1 MDNLPI
7 GPLLAVLALL
17 ILWSGLFTAI
27 EAAQQHLLT
36 QRTASRS
43 GDKPVAKLNFPLNS
57 LIFCNTLCRALVVV
71 ISTLLAIFGWAEK
84 GPWLACLSATAALL
98 VFADYLPRTLASRY
112 PDTILALGNTLLG
125 VPLKIIYP
133 AAWLLGGISQLLLKP
148 FARKVKVVQQ
158 SEDEPPA
165 PQNDGTDHEH
175 PACRPH
181 ALSGIHALD
190 NITVNDILVPRSEV
204 DGINLDDSIEEI
216 IEQLRANKRTRL
228 PVFHSDIN
236 QVEAVL
242 NTRQIR
248 HLLPDASLTKDAL
261 LAACHEPYFVPESTP
276 LQLQLL
282 NFHKQQRRL
291 GMVVDEYGEVEGI
304 VTLEDI
310 LEEIVGE
317 FESQHSLDNPHIH
330 PQADG
335 RLVIEGAASIREL
348 NKSLGWHL
356 PSDGPKTLNGLV
368 TEALE
373 TIPDSAVCLKIG
385 RYRLEILETE
395 DNRVSR
401 VLIWHVAAGE
411 ATSLRSMA
419 KPL

>member
-1 MDNLPI
+1 MDDLPL
-7 GPLLAVLALL
+7 GPMLAVLALL

-27 EAAQQHLLT
+27 EVAQQQLLA

-43 GDKPVAKLNFPLNS
+43 SDKPVAKLSFALNS
-57 LIFCNTLCRALVVV
+57 LIFCNTLCRALVMV
-71 ISTLLAIFGWAEK
+71 ISTLLAIFTWAGN
-84 GPWLACLSATAALL
+84 GPWIACLGAGAALL

-112 PDTILALGNTLLG
+112 PDAVLNLGNSLLG
-125 VPLKIIYP
+125 APLKIIYP
-133 AAWLLGGISQLLLKP
+133 AAWMLNGLSQLLVRP
-148 FARKVKVVQQ
+148 FTRKVKVVQQ
-158 SEDEPPA
+158 SEDETP
-165 PQNDGTDHEH
+165 TDRHDDH
-175 PACRPH
+175 DHGVCRPH
-181 ALSGIHALD
+181 PLAGIHALD
-190 NITVNDILVPRSEV
+190 NITVNDILVPRSDV
-204 DGINLDDSIEEI
+204 DGINLDDPIEEI
-216 IEQLRANKRTRL
+216 IEQLRHNKRTRL

-242 NTRQIR
+242 NTRHIR
-248 HLLPDASLTKDAL
+248 HLLADASLTMEAL
-261 LAACHEPYFVPESTP
+261 MAASHDPYFVPESTP

-291 GMVVDEYGEVEGI
+291 GMVVDEYGEVLGI

-335 RLVIEGAASIREL
+335 RLVIDGAASIRDL

-395 DNRVSR
+395 DNRVTR
-401 VLIWHVAAGE
+401 VLIWH
-411 ATSLRSMA
+411 TSSV
-419 KPL
+419 PIVI

>member
-1 MDNLPI
+1 MDDLPI
-7 GPLLAVLALL
+7 GPMLAVVTLL
-17 ILWSGLFTAI
+17 VLWSGLFTAI
-27 EAAQQHLLT
+27 EAAHQHLLA
-36 QRTASRS
+36 QRTATRS
-43 GDKPVAKLNFPLNS
+43 SDKPVAKLSFPLAS

-71 ISTLLAIFGWAEK
+71 ISTLLAIFTWAEN
-84 GPWLACLSATAALL
+84 GPWVAFLGAGTMLL
-98 VFADYLPRTLASRY
+98 VFSDYLPRTLAARY
-112 PDTILALGNTLLG
+112 PDAILAQGNNLLRL
-125 VPLKIIYP
+125 PLKIIYP
-133 AAWLLGGISQLLLKP
+133 ATWLLTSISRLLTRP
-148 FARKVKVVQQ
+148 FVRKAKVVQQ
-158 SEDEPPA
+158 SEDEALTERHTPCE
-165 PQNDGTDHEH
+165 TIS
-175 PACRPH
+175 RPH
-181 ALSGIHALD
+181 ALPGIHALD
-190 NITVNDILVPRSEV
+190 NITVNDILVPRSDV

-216 IEQLRANKRTRL
+216 IEQLRNNKRTRL

-242 NTRQIR
+242 NTRHIL
-248 HLLPDASLTKDAL
+248 HLLPDASLTREAL
-261 LAACHEPYFVPESTP
+261 LAASHEPYFVPESTP

-291 GMVVDEYGEVEGI
+291 GMVVDEYGEVLGI

-335 RLVIEGAASIREL
+335 RLVIDGAASIREL

-373 TIPDSAVCLKIG
+373 TIPESAVCLKVG

-395 DNRVSR
+395 DNRVTR
-401 VLIWHVAAGE
+401 VLMWQ
-411 ATSLRSMA
+411 TSSM
-419 KPL
+419 PVVI

>member
-1 MDNLPI
+1 MDDLPI
-7 GPLLAVLALL
+7 GPMLAVLALL

-27 EAAQQHLLT
+27 EAAYQHLQA
-36 QRTASRS
+36 QRIATRS
-43 GDKPVAKLNFPLNS
+43 SDKPLARLSFAPNS
-57 LIFCNTLCRALVVV
+57 LILCNTLCRALVVV
-71 ISTLLAIFGWAEK
+71 ISTLLGIFTWAEN
-84 GPWLACLSATAALL
+84 GPWAACLGASAILL
-98 VFADYLPRTLASRY
+98 VFADYLPRALATRY
-112 PDTILALGNTLLG
+112 PDAILALGNNLLRI
-125 VPLKIIYP
+125 PLKIIYP
-133 AAWLLGGISQLLLKP
+133 AAWLLNATSQWLLRPL
-148 FARKVKVVQQ
+148 ARKARVVQQ
-158 SEDEPPA
+158 SEDELPKDQYDDREPA
-165 PQNDGTDHEH
+165 V
-175 PACRPH
+175 CRPH
-181 ALSGIHALD
+181 SLPGIHALD

-204 DGINLDDSIEEI
+204 DGINLDDPIEEI
-216 IEQLRANKRTRL
+216 IEQLRHNKRTRL

-242 NTRQIR
+242 NTRQIG
-248 HLLPDASLTKDAL
+248 HLLADASLTLEAL
-261 LAACHEPYFVPESTP
+261 LAASREPYFVPESTP

-291 GMVVDEYGEVEGI
+291 GMVVDEYGEVLGI

-335 RLVIEGAASIREL
+335 RLVIDGAASIRDL

-395 DNRVSR
+395 DNRVTR
-401 VLIWHVAAGE
+401 VLIWH
-411 ATSLRSMA
+411 TSSVPAIL
-419 KPL
+419 

>member
-1 MDNLPI
+1 MDELPL
-7 GPLLAVLALL
+7 GPMIAVVVLL
-17 ILWSGLFTAI
+17 ILWSGLFCAI
-27 EAAQQHLLT
+27 EAAHQHLLAK
-36 QRTASRS
+36 RNASRS
-43 GDKPVAKLNFPLNS
+43 SDKPLARLSFPLDS

-71 ISTLLAIFGWAEK
+71 ICTLLAIFTWAEN
-84 GPWLACLSATAALL
+84 GPWAACLGAAAILL
-98 VFADYLPRTLASRY
+98 VFADYLPRALAVRH
-112 PDTILALGNTLLG
+112 PDAILAFGNNLLRI
-125 VPLKIIYP
+125 PLKIVYP
-133 AAWLLGGISQLLLKP
+133 AAWLLNNFSQLLMRP
-148 FARKVKVVQQ
+148 FARRAKVVQQ
-158 SEDEPPA
+158 SEDEPS
-165 PQNDGTDHEH
+165 NDQHDDREPTVH
-175 PACRPH
+175 RPH
-181 ALSGIHALD
+181 PLPGIHALD

-204 DGINLDDSIEEI
+204 DGINLDDPIEDI
-216 IEQLRANKRTRL
+216 IEQLRKNTRTRL

-242 NTRQIR
+242 NTRQIG
-248 HLLPDASLTKDAL
+248 HLLPDGSLTLEAL
-261 LAACHEPYFVPESTP
+261 MAASREPYFVPESTP

-291 GMVVDEYGEVEGI
+291 GMVVDEYGEVLGI

-317 FESQHSLDNPHIH
+317 FESQQSLDNPHIH

-335 RLVIEGAASIREL
+335 RLVIDGAASIREL

-373 TIPDSAVCLKIG
+373 TIPESAVCLKIG

-395 DNRVSR
+395 DNRVTR
-401 VLIWHVAAGE
+401 VLIWHTGPAPVAA
-411 ATSLRSMA
+411 AVN
-419 KPL
+419 

>member
-1 MDNLPI
+1 MDDLPI
-7 GPLLAVLALL
+7 GPMLAVLALL

-27 EAAQQHLLT
+27 EVAHQHLLA

-43 GDKPVAKLNFPLNS
+43 NDKPVAKLSFPLNS
-57 LIFCNTLCRALVVV
+57 LILCNTLCRALAVV
-71 ISTLLAIFGWAEK
+71 ISTLLAIFTWAQN
-84 GPWLACLSATAALL
+84 GPWIACLGASAVLL
-98 VFADYLPRTLASRY
+98 VFADYLPRTLAVRY
-112 PDTILALGNTLLG
+112 PDAVLALGNTLLG
-125 VPLKIIYP
+125 IPLKIVYP
-133 AAWLLGGISQLLLKP
+133 AAWLLNGIGQLLMRP
-148 FARKVKVVQQ
+148 FARKINVVQQ
-158 SEDEPPA
+158 SEDEAPA
-165 PQNDGTDHEH
+165 DRHDDHEH
-175 PACRPH
+175 VAYRP
-181 ALSGIHALD
+181 LSGIHALD
-190 NITVNDILVPRSEV
+190 NITVNDILVPRSDV
-204 DGINLDDSIEEI
+204 DGINLDDPLEEI
-216 IEQLRANKRTRL
+216 IEQLRHNRRTRL

-248 HLLPDASLTKDAL
+248 HLLPDSSLTLEAL
-261 LAACHEPYFVPESTP
+261 LAASHEPYFVPESTP

-291 GMVVDEYGEVEGI
+291 GMVVDEYGEVLGI

-317 FESQHSLDNPHIH
+317 FESQHSQDNPHIH

-335 RLVIEGAASIREL
+335 RLVIDGAASIRDL

-373 TIPDSAVCLKIG
+373 TIPESAVCLKIG

-395 DNRVSR
+395 ENRVTR
-401 VLIWHVAAGE
+401 VLIWHNSSVPA
-411 ATSLRSMA
+411 LVR
-419 KPL
+419 

>member
-1 MDNLPI
+1 MDDLPI
-7 GPLLAVLALL
+7 GPMLAVLALL

-27 EAAQQHLLT
+27 EAAQQQLLA

-43 GDKPVAKLNFPLNS
+43 SDKPVAKLSFPLNS
-57 LIFCNTLCRALVVV
+57 LILCNTLCRALVVV
-71 ISTLLAIFGWAEK
+71 ISTLLAIFTWAQN
-84 GPWLACLSATAALL
+84 GPWIACLGAGAILL
-98 VFADYLPRTLASRY
+98 VFADYLPRTLAARY
-112 PDTILALGNTLLG
+112 PDAVLTLGNTLLG
-125 VPLKIIYP
+125 IPLKIVYP
-133 AAWLLGGISQLLLKP
+133 AAWLLNGISQLLMRP
-148 FARKVKVVQQ
+148 FARKASVVQQ
-158 SEDEPPA
+158 SEDEVPA
-165 PQNDGTDHEH
+165 DRHDDHEH
-175 PACRPH
+175 GAYRP
-181 ALSGIHALD
+181 LSGIHALD
-190 NITVNDILVPRSEV
+190 NITVNDILVPRSDV
-204 DGINLDDSIEEI
+204 DGINLDDSLEEI
-216 IEQLRANKRTRL
+216 IEQLRHNRRTRL

-248 HLLPDASLTKDAL
+248 HLLPDSSLTREAL
-261 LAACHEPYFVPESTP
+261 LAASHEPYFVPESTP

-291 GMVVDEYGEVEGI
+291 GMVVDEYGEVLGI

-335 RLVIEGAASIREL
+335 RLVIDGAASIREL

-356 PSDGPKTLNGLV
+356 PCDGPKTLNGLV

-395 DNRVSR
+395 ENRVTR
-401 VLIWHVAAGE
+401 VLIWH
-411 ATSLRSMA
+411 TSSVPALVR
-419 KPL
+419 

>member
-7 GPLLAVLALL
+7 GPLLAILALL

-27 EAAQQHLLT
+27 EAAQQQLLA
-36 QRTASRS
+36 QRTASRAS
-43 GDKPVAKLNFPLNS
+43 DKPVARLSFPLSS
-57 LIFCNTLCRALVVV
+57 LILCNTLCRALVVV
-71 ISTLLAIFGWAEK
+71 ISTLLAVFGWADN

-98 VFADYLPRTLASRY
+98 IFADYLPRTLASRY
-112 PDTILALGNTLLG
+112 PDAILALGNTLLG
-125 VPLKIIYP
+125 VPLKILYP
-133 AAWLLGGISQLLLKP
+133 LAWLLSGISLLLLKP
-148 FARKVKVVQQ
+148 LARKPKVVQQ
-158 SEDEPPA
+158 SEDEPQPT
-165 PQNDGTDHEH
+165 PINDNEHEH
-175 PACRPH
+175 AACRPH
-181 ALSGIHALD
+181 ALAGIHALD

-204 DGINLDDSIEEI
+204 DGINLDDPLEDI

-248 HLLPDASLTKDAL
+248 HLLPDASLTKEAL

-291 GMVVDEYGEVEGI
+291 GMVVDEYGEVQGI

-335 RLVIEGAASIREL
+335 RLVIDGAASIREL

-373 TIPDSAVCLKIG
+373 TIPDCPVCLKIG

-395 DNRVSR
+395 DNRVSQ
-401 VLIWHVAAGE
+401 VLIWHT
-411 ATSLRSMA
+411 TSA
-419 KPL
+419 PAIG